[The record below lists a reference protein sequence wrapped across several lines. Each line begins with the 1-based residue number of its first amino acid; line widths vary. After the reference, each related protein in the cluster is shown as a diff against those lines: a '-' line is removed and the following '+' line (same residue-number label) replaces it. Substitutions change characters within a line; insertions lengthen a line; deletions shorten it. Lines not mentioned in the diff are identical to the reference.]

1 VYPLL
6 ILREELVCFIILL
19 YLIFITRM
27 YRMGKDSKIFNQL
40 LGYATFHIIMDG
52 VTVWTVNH
60 RDAVPG
66 WFNDG
71 CHMLFYLAA
80 ILYANTFLL
89 YTLELFHHGQLRHRY
104 KWTYVPIAVYA
115 VLLVTVLKIDYV
127 KMNGTDLST
136 GSGPMAGY
144 LLAFLYF
151 LAAIAVLVR
160 NRMKLSLHFKRAMMP
175 MLIFMIAAEIA
186 QIFVKELLLT
196 GGTVTI
202 ITVAFFFSLEN
213 PSAVLERKAI
223 TDALSGLSARS
234 SYERDIMVYDAE
246 FARDKT
252 GQFIFLFVDINNLRS
267 VNGLYGHQAGD
278 EYISHIAVLLTDNL
292 QGAEHVYRMGG
303 DDFLAIYRHQDE
315 SVVIR
320 DVRNLRSACE
330 KEGEQGRFAPEL
342 AMGYA
347 VSNPQYKNLRDVM
360 RVADYMM
367 FRNKAEIKRE
377 MTISITHATGTQ
389 LNLMGLTDRV
399 FDAMCLTSE
408 NFYPYLTNM
417 ETNVTRVAPGMVETF
432 GLDSEF
438 LVDFAEVWRELVHPD
453 DVKEFMEDISATLTK
468 RKQYHFCKY
477 RMRNRRGEYVE
488 VTCRG
493 GIYHGRDGEPD
504 VFAGYV
510 VNHGTPET
518 VDPQTG
524 LKNYYEMYE
533 KLNMILEEGTEATVV
548 RLEIKNINRVRM
560 LYGTSVSAQVIRLLG
575 DTFRTRAKNLGEAYS
590 NSGENFMLILNTR
603 DEEKIRELYR
613 DIQEYC
619 STGIDT
625 GEYNIPIGLAA
636 GAVRLPAAGL
646 DTRDDVRSAAL
657 YAAEESLYSR
667 HDRIRF
673 FRADAN
679 NQESR
684 EEMSLLMTI
693 HRDCVGERKHFYLR
707 YQPIVDLQTGKLTG
721 AEALLRWKDRKI
733 GEVSPNRFIS
743 FLENDPGYNALGE
756 DILRRALDEAGKIRE
771 NLPDFSLNVNITA
784 LQLYADDFI
793 PMVLETLK
801 KTGYPAEHLILELTE
816 RCKEMDFI
824 FLKDRVAE
832 LRSHGIR
839 VALDDMGTGFST
851 IDLLLHLPVDE
862 IKLDHAFTRELR
874 DVSTNLL
881 YAKVLCQAAQE
892 KDMIICF
899 EGVETGEMVEFL
911 KGFGK
916 IAVQGYYYD
925 KPLLPEE
932 FEEKYCR
939 KDS

>member
-1 VYPLL
+1 MYPLL

-40 LGYATFHIIMDG
+40 LAYATFHVIMDG

-66 WFNDG
+66 WVNDG

-80 ILYANTFLL
+80 ILYANEFLL
-89 YTLELFHHGQLRHRY
+89 YTLELFHHGKLRSRY
-104 KWTYVPIAVYA
+104 KWTYVPILIYA

-127 KMNGTDLST
+127 RMNGTDLSV
-136 GSGPMAGY
+136 GSGPLAGY
-144 LLAFLYF
+144 FLAFLYF
-151 LAAIAVLVR
+151 LGAIIVLLR
-160 NRMKLSLHFKRAMMP
+160 NRMKLSLHFKRAMLP
-175 MLIFMIAAEIA
+175 MLIILIAAEIA

-213 PSAVLERKAI
+213 PAAVLERKAI

-234 SYERDIMVYDAE
+234 SYERDIVVYDAE
-246 FARDKT
+246 FSRDKT

-303 DDFLAIYRHQDE
+303 DDFLAVYRHQEE

-320 DVRNLRSACE
+320 DVRNLRKACG

-347 VSNPQYKNLRDVM
+347 VSNPQYNNLRDVM

-377 MTISITHATGTQ
+377 MTMTITHATGTQ

-408 NFYPYLTNM
+408 NFYPYLMNM
-417 ETNVTRVAPGMVETF
+417 ETNVTRLAPGLVEDF
-432 GLDSEF
+432 ALDSEF
-438 LVDFAEVWRELVHPD
+438 MVDFTEVWRSLVHPE
-453 DVKEFMEDISATLTK
+453 DVQEFMEDISATLTQ
-468 RKQYHFCKY
+468 RKQYHYCKY
-477 RMRNRRGEYVE
+477 RVRNRKGEYVE

-504 VFAGYV
+504 IFSGYI
-510 VNHGTPET
+510 VNHGTPAT
-518 VDPQTG
+518 MDPLTG
-524 LKNYYEMYE
+524 LRNFYQMYE
-533 KLNMILEEGTEATVV
+533 KLNSVLAGRKEATVI

-560 LYGTSVSAQVIRLLG
+560 LYGSTVSGQVIRLLG
-575 DTFRTRAKNLGEAYS
+575 DTFRTRVKNLGEAYS
-590 NSGENFMLILNTR
+590 NNGENFMLILDTR
-603 DEEKIRELYR
+603 DEEMVRELYR
-613 DIQEYC
+613 EIQEYC

-636 GAVRLPAAGL
+636 GAVRLPAEGL
-646 DTRDDVRSAAL
+646 DTRDAVRSAAL

-667 HDRIRF
+667 YDKIRF
-673 FRADAN
+673 FKADDTRD
-679 NQESR
+679 SR
-684 EEMSLLMTI
+684 EEMGLLMTI
-693 HRDCVGERKHFYLR
+693 HRDCVGERKNFFLR
-707 YQPIVDLQTGKLTG
+707 YQPIMDLQTGKLTG
-721 AEALLRWKDRKI
+721 AEALLRWNDRKT
-733 GEVSPNRFIS
+733 GEISPNRFIS
-743 FLENDPGYNALGE
+743 FLENDPGYNALGA

-771 NLPDFSLNVNITA
+771 TLPDFSVNVNITA

-793 PMVLETLK
+793 PMVLDTLK
-801 KTGYPAEHLILELTE
+801 KTGFPAEHLILELTE
-816 RCKEMDFI
+816 RCKEMEFDF
-824 FLKDRVAE
+824 LRDKVEE

-874 DVSTNLL
+874 DVSTNML
-881 YAKVLCQAAQE
+881 YARVLCQAAQE
-892 KDMIICF
+892 KGMMICF
-899 EGVETGEMVEFL
+899 EGVETEETLEFL
-911 KGFGK
+911 KEFGRV
-916 IAVQGYYYD
+916 AVQGFYYD
-925 KPLLPEE
+925 EPLLPEE
-932 FEEKYCR
+932 FEKKYCR